1 MYIFLLMFPC
11 SRQIQ
16 WTPPLRYD
24 LFVWSFGES
33 VPRIKFYPVTCRS
46 WTKLL
51 LVISILSNLA
61 LFDFFVTCSC
71 GPINWSIYPSWF
83 TFIHRHRN
91 YSLSKN
97 LYFDD
102 PISRCVVFPSMWVGD
117 LWPATPVVVSCYV
130 SWLPDGIRTSDIIK
144 NCNCNWKQ
152 CTVWIVNVIFERK
165 NCNS

>member
-1 MYIFLLMFPC
+1 MFYAFGPRERVLMYIFLLMFPC

-51 LVISILSNLA
+51 LVRSILTT
-61 LFDFFVTCSC
+61 FQ
-71 GPINWSIYPSWF
+71 PSVIRF
-83 TFIHRHRN
+83 LCYVLLRSHKLIDLSLLIFIHRHWN

-102 PISRCVVFPSMWVGD
+102 PISRCVALFPSS
-117 LWPATPVVVSCYV
+117 WPVALV
-130 SWLPDGIRTSDIIK
+130 TSDTCCRILLRL
-144 NCNCNWKQ
+144 CR
-152 CTVWIVNVIFERK
+152 TEFERAT
-165 NCNS
+165 

>member
-1 MYIFLLMFPC
+1 MFYAFGPRERVLMYIFLLMFPC

-51 LVISILSNLA
+51 LVRSILSNLA

-71 GPINWSIYPSWF
+71 GPINWSIYPYWYL
-83 TFIHRHRN
+83 FIVIGIIRFRKISISMIQSHVALRCFHR
-91 YSLSKN
+91 
-97 LYFDD
+97 
-102 PISRCVVFPSMWVGD
+102 VGQLD

-130 SWLPDGIRTSDIIK
+130 CAGQNL
-144 NCNCNWKQ
+144 N
-152 CTVWIVNVIFERK
+152 ERHNK
-165 NCNS
+165 KL